1 MIEGSRHSYVKFI
14 FDVNIVERIKQNKN
28 NSLWTNL
35 FVQLLVI
42 II

>member
-1 MIEGSRHSYVKFI
+1 MIEGSRRSYAKFI
-14 FDVNIVERIKQNKN
+14 FDVNIVERMKKNKN

-35 FVQLLVI
+35 FVQLLAI